1 MLATMSKTFA
11 LLSILGFQ
19 LPGGGSNC
27 VSPVAPS
34 FLCRTC
40 AICCPADPLAT
51 NRALRVD
58 SWSLVVVP
66 VVASGYAQ
74 RRRVPDCRK
83 RTVRCPP
90 SLCLFVAGTLVQEHI
105 AEGTRLLQIIVIVIW
120 GSRETV
126 SRHGLHVDCATDE
139 SPARSSNNNRRFMK
153 GLSHDVDA
161 ARRPAL
167 FVMENDAC
175 FTGLSL
181 VGGGDV
187 KGDMKDEEATRKLYA
202 HSKQTT
208 TIATAILGPKQQ
220 KQNNNKSMSPFV
232 RAVEIRGQRRRREEQ

>member
-1 MLATMSKTFA
+1 M
-11 LLSILGFQ
+11 
-19 LPGGGSNC
+19 
-27 VSPVAPS
+27 
-34 FLCRTC
+34 
-40 AICCPADPLAT
+40 
-51 NRALRVD
+51 
-58 SWSLVVVP
+58 
-66 VVASGYAQ
+66 
-74 RRRVPDCRK
+74 
-83 RTVRCPP
+83 
-90 SLCLFVAGTLVQEHI
+90 VQEHI
-105 AEGTRLLQIIVIVIW
+105 AESPRLLQIIVIVIW

-126 SRHGLHVDCATDE
+126 SRHGIHVDCATDE

-167 FVMENDAC
+167 VVMENDAC

-187 KGDMKDEEATRKLYA
+187 TDDMEKTRRRRE
-202 HSKQTT
+202 SCMPIRNKQTT
-208 TIATAILGPKQQ
+208 TATAILGPKQQ